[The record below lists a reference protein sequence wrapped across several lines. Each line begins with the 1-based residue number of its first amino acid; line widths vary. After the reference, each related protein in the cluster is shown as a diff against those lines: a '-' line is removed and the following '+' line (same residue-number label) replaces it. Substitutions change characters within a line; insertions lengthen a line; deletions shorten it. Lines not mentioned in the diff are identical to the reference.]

1 MRRVAKWPILALS
14 TVALASA
21 AFQACVPGR
30 YGLFCENVCACSEFE
45 DCDEGPTGSG
55 DCT

>member
-14 TVALASA
+14 ATVASA